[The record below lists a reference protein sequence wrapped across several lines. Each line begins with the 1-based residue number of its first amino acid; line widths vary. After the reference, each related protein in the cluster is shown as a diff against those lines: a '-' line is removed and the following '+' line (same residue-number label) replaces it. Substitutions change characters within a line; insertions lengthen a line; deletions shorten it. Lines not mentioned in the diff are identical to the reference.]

1 MNKKIH
7 IKIKEIRKINGLSQA
22 FIADKLGVSQKAY
35 SKIERGDTQL
45 NWEKIKKIALILNL
59 TIWDLIDE
67 TKEVDDINLNEKFN
81 DETILLLKQLIENQD
96 NKINKLQEENKL
108 LKKRLEIEE

>member
-7 IKIKEIRKINGLSQA
+7 IKIKELRKINGFSQA

-45 NWEKIKKIALILNL
+45 NLEKIKKIALILDL
-59 TIWDLIDE
+59 TAWDLIDE
-67 TKEVDDINLNEKFN
+67 TKEAQDINLNGEFN
-81 DETILLLKQLIENQD
+81 DKTIPLLKQLIENQD
-96 NKINKLQEENKL
+96 NKINKLQEEIIF
-108 LKKRLEIEE
+108 LKERLGER